1 MVNSFLPAKIDDS
14 LLQRIAHRVD
24 GDILTFQ
31 APVEVLDNGDK
42 VVMLQPILDVF
53 PDTAALCRKNRQI
66 IPFLTNKDDVLL
78 VPVRVEYGDEETY
91 FVVPSSGPPPPPP
104 QPTPSRPP
112 EQSCTPSDR
121 HQAYSTE
128 AAVLTIAQETTTVDL
143 PVPQLFV
150 VLPDPRPRDWNDSAF
165 SSAAEPRPIRPYRL
179 YFLCDCG
186 PGFTFPYTRPR
197 PRSYHSTLSSH
208 TRSTRDLNNSNVN
221 NNDTADFD
229 NCIHIADQSGYDI
242 GNLKQFSDQFGE
254 YTLMLLRAFQQGI
267 DTTTSRGTARQSR
280 ILLPPLSQRLY
291 PDVLQPFTWDIEER
305 VSTAI
310 ATFDSMSSQHRNLD
324 SKDTNDIEVLPTID
338 LHRLWECVEGLKQAQ
353 ENKVQSMRRMFVNDG
368 TARWLCEA
376 HYQST
381 FGYVQDD
388 RDMFLWRCQEIL
400 GDDGDLLLELSDSTP
415 AANAKSNENGLGGDD
430 SRTTPQAVAFDYQ
443 KMHLRLTGS
452 LDLRQIAQLKVALKS
467 AYMLQQVSLT
477 MTLPNSLVL
486 MAIAD
491 LISDSSITMWNVSF
505 VVQEDDTTI
514 AQRTLDSKAPSS
526 VPPPYTPH
534 EPSLPA
540 QTSSA
545 ADSSS
550 DSTSSSNNHNTT
562 LHALHTLFVLGNIKS
577 LRIPDLDA
585 HLYKALAPS
594 PGEFPHLRQFHVWGS
609 NPLGQP
615 NLPGVGAWGAIR
627 PGALLKAFCNL
638 TELRMSGVYLG
649 TRKRRPQSDSM
660 PQDGVPTAPLYEF
673 VESLVYLPH
682 LSVLELSACGLL
694 KQNCGLLSR
703 SIAVIE
709 NRMTHLDIHNNW
721 IEDAGLA
728 ELLWIVGPRLI
739 SLDARNCGFGNESA
753 FALASTLQAHAH
765 EVNQDLRRE
774 VPSQM
779 AIFRVLKL
787 EETEQPH
794 LRLYYDTLFYA
805 FETDVSAPSMSRVAN
820 QLSVQGRQHLV
831 QALELLQ
838 PMELCLSFELGF
850 QDSDFA
856 SAFAG
861 MKNLESLER
870 LQVAYSNFGPLAL
883 AAMLRTLR
891 ATSCRIR
898 EISLQSTLLTVEQQQ
913 DAVQQILSI

>member
-1 MVNSFLPAKIDDS
+1 MVNSFLPAKKHDS
-14 LLQRIAHRVD
+14 LLQRIAHMVD
-24 GDILTFQ
+24 GDIITFQ
-31 APVEVLDNGDK
+31 APVDVLGNGDK
-42 VVMLQPILDVF
+42 VVMLQHILDVF
-53 PDTAALCRKNRQI
+53 PDTAALCHKDKRI
-66 IPFLTNKDDVLL
+66 VPFLTNEDDVLL
-78 VPVRVEYGDEETY
+78 VPVRVKYG
-91 FVVPSSGPPPPPP
+91 
-104 QPTPSRPP
+104 
-112 EQSCTPSDR
+112 
-121 HQAYSTE
+121 
-128 AAVLTIAQETTTVDL
+128 
-143 PVPQLFV
+143 
-150 VLPDPRPRDWNDSAF
+150 
-165 SSAAEPRPIRPYRL
+165 
-179 YFLCDCG
+179 
-186 PGFTFPYTRPR
+186 
-197 PRSYHSTLSSH
+197 
-208 TRSTRDLNNSNVN
+208 STRDFNNSCVS
-221 NNDTADFD
+221 NNDTVDFD

-242 GNLKQFSDQFGE
+242 GNLKQFSERF
-254 YTLMLLRAFQQGI
+254 
-267 DTTTSRGTARQSR
+267 
-280 ILLPPLSQRLY
+280 
-291 PDVLQPFTWDIEER
+291 DVLQPFTWDIEER

-310 ATFDSMSSQHRNLD
+310 ATLESMSSPRPNLD
-324 SKDTNDIEVLPTID
+324 TSSTNGIRALPTID

-353 ENKVQSMRRMFVNDG
+353 GHKVHSMRRMFVNDG
-368 TARWLCEA
+368 TPRWLCEA

-400 GDDGDLLLELSDSTP
+400 GDEGDLLLELSDSAL
-415 AANAKSNENGLGGDD
+415 AANAKSNESGLGDASGVI
-430 SRTTPQAVAFDYQ
+430 PQAVAFDYQ
-443 KMHLRLTGS
+443 TMHLKLTGS
-452 LDLRQIAQLKVALKS
+452 LDIRQIAQLKVALKR
-467 AYMLQQVSLT
+467 AYMVQQVSLT
-477 MTLPNSLVL
+477 MTLPNSIVL

-491 LISDSSITMWNVSF
+491 MVSDSNINMWGVSF
-505 VVQEDDTTI
+505 VAKEDDPTI
-514 AQRTLDSKAPSS
+514 AQRTLDSKTPSS
-526 VPPPYTPH
+526 VPPPYTSH
-534 EPSLPA
+534 ESNTA
-540 QTSSA
+540 TQTSSSVNL
-545 ADSSS
+545 SSEDTGGS
-550 DSTSSSNNHNTT
+550 NHNTT

-594 PGEFPHLRQFHVWGS
+594 PGEFPHLRQFHIWGS

-638 TELRMSGVYLG
+638 TELRISGVYLG
-649 TRKRRPQSDSM
+649 TRKRRPQNDSM
-660 PQDGVPTAPLYEF
+660 PQDGVPSAPLYEL

-682 LSVLELSACGLL
+682 LSFLELSACGLL
-694 KQNCGLLSR
+694 KQNCGILSR

-709 NRMTHLDIHNNW
+709 NRITHLDIHNNW

-753 FALASTLQAHAH
+753 FALASILQAHAH
-765 EVNQDLRRE
+765 EANQELRRG

-779 AIFRVLKL
+779 AIFRILKL

-794 LRLYYDTLFYA
+794 LRLYYDTVIYA
-805 FETDVSAPSMSRVAN
+805 FETDESAPAISRVASP
-820 QLSVQGRQHLV
+820 LSVQGRQYLV

-838 PMELCLSFELGF
+838 PTELCLSLKLGF

-861 MKNLESLER
+861 MKNLESLEK

-898 EISLQSTLLTVEQQQ
+898 EIGLQSTLLTVQQQQ